1 MFDDRSNFCLQTR
14 ISRVLHLHC
23 HCHTARKYHPVPSCA
38 NPQQPCENSA
48 RVSTSGGVESGP
60 MAIPGALTRKRG
72 NPDWGH
78 PPRPVPAL
86 PTEFEVRVSQLQL
99 SPERYTSSAE
109 LRAWCERNRNRCY
122 VPEWLLKE
130 WDITVDPSSAA

>member
-1 MFDDRSNFCLQTR
+1 
-14 ISRVLHLHC
+14 
-23 HCHTARKYHPVPSCA
+23 
-38 NPQQPCENSA
+38 
-48 RVSTSGGVESGP
+48 
-60 MAIPGALTRKRG
+60 MATPASLTRKRG

-78 PPRPVPAL
+78 PPRHIAAL

-99 SPERYTSSAE
+99 TPEMYTSSAQ